1 MKGSDQS
8 GRKLVRQQTPPKVHQ
23 PVIEDYGRYEPPVH
37 QMSHDSLNYP
47 TQSKKS
53 EPKQEEDPVY
63 FQEIPAAL

>member
-8 GRKLVRQQTPPKVHQ
+8 GRKLVRQQTVHQ

-37 QMSHDSLNYP
+37 QMSHDSP
-47 TQSKKS
+47 TKSKKS